1 MSQLK
6 DYLQL
11 QETYAIIDL
20 IASEY
25 GWTIEQIQ
33 DLTVPEI
40 SCLLRCILKRHGTKE
55 EDLPALD
62 PKKQEQENLV
72 KLARQLNAT
81 PEKMKALKEGKK
93 INL

>member
-11 QETYAIIDL
+11 QEIYAIIDL

-25 GWTIEQIQ
+25 GWTIEEIQ
-33 DLTVPEI
+33 NLTIPEI

-55 EDLPALD
+55 EDLPSLD
-62 PKKQEQENLV
+62 PKKQESENLI
-72 KLARQLNAT
+72 KLARKLNAK
-81 PEKMKALKEGKK
+81 PEQMQALKSGKK
-93 INL
+93 IEL